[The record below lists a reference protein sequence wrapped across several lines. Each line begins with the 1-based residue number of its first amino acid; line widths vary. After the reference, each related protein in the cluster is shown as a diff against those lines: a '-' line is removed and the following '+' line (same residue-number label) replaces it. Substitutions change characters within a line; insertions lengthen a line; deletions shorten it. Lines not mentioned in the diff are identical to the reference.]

1 MLIQCTA
8 SLQAKI
14 KKYVEIEDLA
24 DLRAEDANIGSI
36 EDFFAWHA
44 NLHPFDQKHTMYTD
58 SNTIPGFKAIRNSII
73 LTHNVSNAPAVI
85 IAARA
90 ATYKNFVN
98 EVKHAIRTTMLAY
111 GAAEAFV
118 KQYLDAPI
126 HFAKTGTRQQIG
138 LHNEMAKTMQWV
150 SPKHVHECRDNMNDL
165 PRVMAMHMFDFILGG
180 KDWHS
185 PGNRMQEE
193 LMRLGGL
200 SPQAEMLDARLKRER
215 QDALEVHR
223 YEAK

>member
-118 KQYLDAPI
+118 KQYLD
-126 HFAKTGTRQQIG
+126 
-138 LHNEMAKTMQWV
+138 NEMAKTMQWV
-150 SPKHVHECRDNMNDL
+150 SPKHVYECRDNMNDL

-185 PGNRMQEE
+185 LGNRMQEE

-200 SPQAEMLDARLKRER
+200 SPQAEMLDARLKREM
-215 QDALEVHR
+215 
-223 YEAK
+223 